1 MNIITIVFDWE
12 MNKMIS
18 NCECKVSSLHRHSN
32 DYVKNLK
39 RETNVEHFDNNVYI
53 TKALEAEK

>member
-1 MNIITIVFDWE
+1 

-32 DYVKNLK
+32 NYVKNLK